1 VRLTT
6 TTIGDFP
13 KPDYVS
19 ISDWLRAT
27 AIEAFDAEF
36 VPLAEADGIHI
47 QIYQADNC
55 CFAAAFQDRAGDLW
69 RGRA

>member
-1 VRLTT
+1 MRLTT
-6 TTIGDFP
+6 MPGGDFP

-27 AIEAFDAEF
+27 AFDVEF

-47 QIYQADNC
+47 QIDQADNC